1 MIEALQTL
9 RGEKVASE
17 YLPFSHHITDS
28 IISTRGGEYLA
39 IFKIDGR
46 SHQTAEVEDVF
57 LWTRDLNSA
66 FRNVL
71 TDKFSVWSHIHR
83 RQVFEYPETHFD
95 NTFCEELNSHYE
107 RSFSENRQM
116 VNDLYLTVVLN
127 PAPDAVLKFFAS
139 REKLSRQRINEAQE
153 DAIKLL
159 NDACETLRQ
168 SLKKYKPELLTTY
181 THNGHV
187 YSAPM
192 EWLSTIVNGESAR
205 FPVCRDRF
213 SEYMMTS
220 RPLFA
225 AHGEIGELRQAEN
238 VRKFGML
245 EVRDF
250 DNVSEPGQL
259 NGLLESDFE
268 FILTQSFAALSTSAA
283 KGFLQRHQRLMRDAN
298 DVATSQIVD
307 IDRAL
312 DELQRRDFVL
322 GTYHCTL
329 LVWSES
335 ARQLRSDLAVAK
347 DMIQNVGMMPNIV
360 DLALEAAFWAQLPAN
375 WKYRPRAMPIT
386 SLNFLCFSPLHNFMS
401 GKPSGNPWGPA
412 VTVLKTVSGTPLYFN
427 FHVSDP
433 DFDASD
439 KRLSGS
445 TGIYGMTGAGK
456 TVLMAFLLAQSQKFN
471 PTVVAFDLD
480 RGMEVAIRAMGGR
493 YLSLKN
499 GVPSGFN
506 PFQLEPDA
514 GNLMFLRTLLRKM
527 ATTADCSISHHDER
541 ELDDALDAL
550 MRHMDKPLRR
560 LSSLIQFLPNPMSD
574 SVDSRPTV
582 HARLMRWCEGGELG
596 WLFDNPTDLLDLTQS
611 RLYGFDV
618 TDFLD
623 NPITRTPTMMYL
635 IYRTE
640 AMLDGRRFMY
650 VFDEFW
656 KILDDDY
663 FVGFA
668 RDTLKTIR
676 KKNGLAVFAT
686 QEPGDSLDSKIGKT
700 IVQQLTT
707 IIALENPKASREDY
721 VDGLKFTPA
730 EFAVVKAF
738 PSGSR
743 RMLVKQGDSSAV
755 ALLDLR
761 GFDDELA
768 VLSGTP
774 DNAALLDLITAET
787 GDDPAKFLP
796 VYYERVRTEKEGFA

>member
-1 MIEALQTL
+1 MNQVLDVV
-9 RGEKVASE
+9 RSEKVVSE
-17 YLPFSHHITDS
+17 FLPFSHHVTPE
-28 IISTRGGEYLA
+28 IISTRNGEYLA

-46 SHQTAEVEDVF
+46 SHQTAEQEDVF
-57 LWTRDLNSA
+57 LWTRDLNMA
-66 FRNVL
+66 LRGVM

-83 RQVFEYPETHFD
+83 RQVFEYPEAHFA
-95 NTFCEELNSHYE
+95 NPFCEQLNAHYE
-107 RSFSENRQM
+107 QSFKDNKQM

-127 PAPDAVLKFFAS
+127 PAPDAILKFFSS
-139 REKLSRQRINEAQE
+139 RERLTRRQIEERQE

-159 NDACETLRQ
+159 NDACGTLGQALR
-168 SLKKYKPELLTTY
+168 KYGAELLTTY

-213 SEYMMTS
+213 SEYMMTN
-220 RPLFA
+220 RPLFSA
-225 AHGEIGELRQAEN
+225 YGEVGELRQTDGE
-238 VRKFGML
+238 RKFGII
-245 EVRDF
+245 EIRDF
-250 DNVSEPGQL
+250 DNTSEPGQL

-283 KGFLQRHQRLMRDAN
+283 KGFLQRHQKLMRDAN
-298 DVATSQIVD
+298 DVGTSQIAE

-312 DELQRRDFVL
+312 DELVRREFIQ
-322 GTYHCTL
+322 GSYHCTL
-329 LVWSES
+329 LIWSDTT
-335 ARQLRSDLAVAK
+335 RQLRHDLSVAK
-347 DMIQNVGMMPNIV
+347 QVFQDVGIMPNTV

-375 WKYRPRAMPIT
+375 WKYRPRAMPLT
-386 SLNFLCFSPLHNFMS
+386 SLNFLCFSPFHNFMS
-401 GKPSGNPWGPA
+401 GKPNGNPWGPA
-412 VTVLKTVSGTPLYFN
+412 VTILKTVSGTPLYFN

-433 DFDASD
+433 DSDATD
-439 KRLSGS
+439 KRLPGS
-445 TGIYGMTGAGK
+445 MGIYGQTGAGK
-456 TVLMAFLLAQSQKFN
+456 TVLMAFLLAQAQKFD

-506 PFQLEPDA
+506 PFQLEPSA
-514 GNLMFLRTLLRKM
+514 GNLMFLRALLRKL
-527 ATTADCSISHHDER
+527 ATTPDCSISHHDER
-541 ELDDALDAL
+541 ELDDALDAI
-550 MRHMDKPLRR
+550 MNHMDKPMRR
-560 LSSLIQFLPNPMSD
+560 LSALIQFLPNPISGEAD
-574 SVDSRPTV
+574 ARPTV
-582 HARLMRWCEGGELG
+582 HSRLARWCEGGELG
-596 WLFDNPTDLLDLTQS
+596 WLFDNPVDRLDLTES

-656 KILDDDY
+656 KILDDEY
-663 FVGFA
+663 FVDFA

-686 QEPGDSLDSKIGKT
+686 QEPGDSLESKIGKT

-707 IIALENPKASREDY
+707 IVALENPKASREDY
-721 VDGLKFTPA
+721 VNGLGFTPA
-730 EFAVVKAF
+730 EFATVKAF
-738 PSGSR
+738 PNGSR
-743 RMLVKQGDSSAV
+743 RFLVKQGDSAAV
-755 ALLDLR
+755 AVLDLN
-761 GFDDELA
+761 GFDDELT

-774 DNAALLDLITAET
+774 DNAALLDAITAET
-787 GDDPAKFLP
+787 GDDPARFLP